1 VRRKDVVAETGPLIG
16 TLVGNRYQ
24 VLSRLGSGGMAVV
37 YRVTDTTTGD
47 DWALKVMSPELA
59 NDPVALRRFKAEHRV
74 MAQLDHP
81 GIPRVQALGLTKEG
95 LPCFAMELI
104 TGESLEQLPTP
115 ISPADARALLGE
127 LLPILAHL
135 HQRGLVHGDMKAEN
149 LMRASDGRLRLM
161 DYGLA
166 GPPGSRPAGVEGTV
180 THLAPELIQRG
191 KADQRADMYAVG
203 VMLYR
208 FLTGRFPHPGPSA
221 ADTLRQHVEASPTP
235 PGRLVVDFP
244 ADLDGLVMRLLAKR
258 PQDRPHSAGEVLRS
272 LGLSG
277 ADEDA
282 PTVPLQG
289 LFVGRVDLL
298 RDLVAAAGE
307 AVTGHRPRPIVL
319 VGAPGTG
326 KTRVLEEVASQTR
339 LLDVPLVF
347 GAASADG
354 APFSPWLDLSRDL
367 LAVGRQ
373 SAPDL
378 VGPLQEALAPFTG
391 GGTGDAGDPGARLW
405 AALSRLVE
413 RVASG
418 RGLVVL
424 IDDWH
429 LADPASQKLL
439 AQLVDGT
446 TRHPVA
452 WLLASETQPE
462 GPFQAHALPALT
474 RAETGQLV
482 SHALGGGP
490 ISDEVL
496 EQLHTSTQGNPK
508 FLEDLL
514 RHLLGTRQLTRR
526 QTGWALVADG
536 SGGLPSGIQALYAA
550 RLQSLTPSAMRVLEV
565 LAVHGAGLPQA
576 SAAEAAELTQ
586 DAFEDAVA
594 LLGEHQLAKVSDTEL
609 APADAQLVAWLA
621 GSLAPETRSQLHG
634 ALAGALAPH
643 VGAPPVLRWLN
654 GVAHHTLMG
663 PAPQAGLAWL
673 VEAARQNMAVRALH
687 AVKRFARAAADL
699 GTTSEPGARLEVLE
713 LLATAHRSLDEADEA
728 LALAEE
734 AVSLAEGL
742 NDAGLLARSLNGL
755 GKFHQ
760 LGSRYEQARAAFER
774 AAEVAG
780 AHAPLERCRS
790 LRALGRLAFFAGDL
804 DGAYSLGREALS
816 LARRH
821 AQPRELSQVL
831 AEVGETFQGEEARL
845 QEGLRCMEEATSI
858 ARELQNR
865 HLESVASAG
874 LGNLQL
880 SLGQLVGARTS
891 FSRAAELYE
900 EAGVQGEAL
909 FARLNLALVAEEQGH
924 FVEAEQ
930 IAAGVAADAR
940 RFNRKFP
947 MAAAIAVEGSAAGH
961 MGRTGEGLARLAEA
975 VEVAEAINHKMLR
988 ALVRQLEAPLR
999 CLLGQFDVATAEAE
1013 GLLAFG
1019 ETAGAAEFCE
1029 RARLV
1034 LGEVALA
1041 SGETGQAL
1049 ETLGPLS
1056 DSHNAAVRLRAHR
1069 LRAEACQRLGDEP
1082 GAYQALHA
1090 AQALLAEVGAPRDE
1104 APLHLLEAALE
1115 GGEVGRTAAETAV
1128 KQLEATQQRHVL
1140 PLALDCLARQGD
1152 GPGFRAARARAR
1164 ELIQAMA
1171 AGLGDDAEGYMGA
1184 FGRKAIAAPEPA
1196 PTTGLGAPAG
1206 GRQAPKSLSE
1216 LRELAGLLSE
1226 GLGVMA
1232 QEAALGR
1239 ALGANPDRVSRR
1251 LEQVVSFAR
1260 IVNSSLQVDDVVDRS
1275 LALIIEIT
1283 GAERG
1288 MLLLKEGNTVA
1299 TSRYA
1304 TAPDLEAEDPGAEQ
1318 YSRTI
1323 ARTVLDTG
1331 ETLCVMDALSDP
1343 RFAHQASI
1351 MGMNL
1356 QTIIAVPLKEQNE
1369 TIGAIYVD
1377 RQGLSDQ
1384 FTQGDLEIV
1393 QALAGLTAVALVNA
1407 RLVKQQMDNILQL
1420 DHLNRLSRSVSRT
1433 LELEKVLDII
1443 AQVTLEVIKAE
1454 RCLIFL
1460 WENEQLLFGA
1470 GRDHEGPLP
1479 PQAGRERSGTIC
1491 QKVVDT
1497 LQAVHVIDTGQ
1508 DAELSMRA
1516 SVLNL
1521 KIASVIAVP
1530 LIAESGLTGVLY
1542 IDSRARA
1549 TAALEKEVAV
1559 VQAIAN
1565 TAALAVQNARHYRE
1579 ATVDHLTGLYVRS
1592 MFLRRTDEE
1601 VRRTRRFGGRFSLLV
1616 LDIDHFK
1623 RFNDSWGHQTGD
1635 NVLRMVARTLREAVR
1650 VGLDVPC
1657 RYGGEEMVILLPETD
1672 TAGAVVTA
1680 ERIRKLVEAATLPG
1694 PDGALLNVTVSIG
1707 VATFPA
1713 MASSATELFERADE
1727 ALYASKR
1734 NGRNQV
1740 SVYEPQRV

>member
-1 VRRKDVVAETGPLIG
+1 MAETGSLIG
-16 TLVGNRYQ
+16 TLIGNRYQ
-24 VLSRLGSGGMAVV
+24 VLSRLGAGGMAVV
-37 YRVTDTTTGD
+37 YRVTDVTSGE
-47 DWALKVMSPELA
+47 DWALKVMSPDLA
-59 NDPVALRRFKAEHRV
+59 QDVAAQRRFKAEHRV

-81 GIPRVQALGLTKEG
+81 GIPRVQGLGLTTEG
-95 LPCFAMELI
+95 LPCFAMELV
-104 TGESLEQLPTP
+104 TGESLETLPIP
-115 ISPADARALLGE
+115 LSAASARALLGE
-127 LLPILAHL
+127 LLPIVAHL
-135 HQRGLVHGDMKAEN
+135 HQRGLVHGDLKVEN
-149 LMRASDGRLRLM
+149 LMRATDGRLRLM

-166 GPPGSRPAGVEGTV
+166 GPPGNRPSGVEGTV

-191 KADQRADMYAVG
+191 RADQRADLYAIG
-203 VMLYR
+203 VLLYR
-208 FLTGRFPHPGPSA
+208 LLTGRFPHPGPSA
-221 ADTLRQHVEASPTP
+221 ADTLRQHVEATPTP
-235 PGRLVVDFP
+235 PGRLVVDLP
-244 ADLDGLVMRLLAKR
+244 AELDSLVMRLLAKR
-258 PQDRPHSAGEVLRS
+258 PQDRPQSAGEVLRG
-272 LGLSG
+272 LGLS
-277 ADEDA
+277 AAEEDSL
-282 PTVPLQG
+282 TVPLQG
-289 LFVGRVDLL
+289 HFVGRVELL
-298 RDLVAAAGE
+298 RGLVAAAGE
-307 AVTGHRPRPIVL
+307 AVTGHRPRPVAL
-319 VGAPGTG
+319 VGSPGSG
-326 KTRVLEEVASQTR
+326 KTRVLDEVASQAR

-373 SAPDL
+373 VAPEL
-378 VGPLQEALAPFTG
+378 VAPLQQALTPFTG
-391 GGTGDAGDPGARLW
+391 GDAGDAGDPGARLW

-429 LADPASQKLL
+429 LADPASQQLL
-439 AQLVDGT
+439 SQLLEAT
-446 TRHPVA
+446 TRQPVA
-452 WLLASETQPE
+452 WLLASQEQPE
-462 GPFQAHALPALT
+462 GPFQVHPLPWLT
-474 RAETGQLV
+474 LVEAGQLV

-490 ISDEVL
+490 VPAEVV
-496 EQLHTSTQGNPK
+496 EQLHASTQGNPK

-514 RHLLGTRQLTRR
+514 RHLLGTRQLARR
-526 QTGWALVADG
+526 QAGWALSVG
-536 SGGLPSGIQALYAA
+536 SSGGLPSGIQALYVA
-550 RLQSLTPSAMRVLEV
+550 RLATLEAGARRLLEV
-565 LAVHGAGLPQA
+565 LAVHGAGLPQD
-576 SAAEAAELTQ
+576 SAAEAAGLTPE
-586 DAFEDAVA
+586 AFEEAVA
-594 LLGEHQLAKVSDTEL
+594 MLGERQLVRVGDREVGPADTQLA
-609 APADAQLVAWLA
+609 AWLA
-621 GSLAPETRSQLHG
+621 EALAPDERRQLHG
-634 ALAGALAPH
+634 ALARALAPH

-654 GVAHHTLMG
+654 GVAHHTLLG
-663 PAPQAGLAWL
+663 PSPQAGLSWL
-673 VEAARQNMAVRALH
+673 MEAARHNMAVRALH

-699 GTTSEPGARLEVLE
+699 GGERQPGERLEVLE

-734 AVSLAEGL
+734 AVGLAEGL
-742 NDAGLLARSLNGL
+742 GEAGLLARSLNGL

-760 LGSRYEQARAAFER
+760 LGSRYDQARAAFER

-780 AHAPLERCRS
+780 DHAPLERCRS

-804 DGAYSLGREALS
+804 DGAYRLGREALA

-845 QEGLRCMEEATSI
+845 QDGLRCLEEATAI

-880 SLGQLVGARTS
+880 SLGQLVGARS
-891 FSRAAELYE
+891 AFSRAAELYE

-924 FVEAEQ
+924 FVDAEQ

-940 RFNRKFP
+940 RLNRKFP
-947 MAAAIAVEGSAAGH
+947 MAAAIAVEGAAAGY

-975 VEVAEAINHKMLR
+975 VEIAEGISHTMLR
-988 ALVRQLEAPLR
+988 ALIRQLEAPLR
-999 CLLGQFDVATAEAE
+999 CLLGQFDLATSEAE
-1013 GLLAFG
+1013 SLLAFG
-1019 ETAGAAEFCE
+1019 KAAGAQEFCE
-1029 RARLV
+1029 RAHLV

-1041 SGETGQAL
+1041 CGDAERAL
-1049 ETLGPLS
+1049 GVLGPLTHS
-1056 DSHNAAVRLRAHR
+1056 PNAAVRLRAHR
-1069 LRAEACQRLGDEP
+1069 LQAEACLGLGDEA
-1082 GAYQALHA
+1082 GAYQGLHA
-1090 AQALLAEVGAPRDE
+1090 AQGLLPDVGAPREE
-1104 APLHLLEAALE
+1104 APLRLLEAALE
-1115 GGEVGRTAAETAV
+1115 EGDVGRVAAETAI

-1140 PLALDCLARQGD
+1140 PLALASLAGRGE
-1152 GPGFRAARARAR
+1152 GPAFQAARRRAR

-1171 AGLGDDAEGYMGA
+1171 AGLGEDAEGYMHA
-1184 FGRKAIAAPEPA
+1184 FGRQAIAAP
-1196 PTTGLGAPAG
+1196 APASPSDQPASARPG
-1206 GRQAPKSLSE
+1206 PPRSLAE
-1216 LRELAGLLSE
+1216 LCELAGLLSE
-1226 GLGVMA
+1226 GLGAVA
-1232 QEAALGR
+1232 KDAALGSL
-1239 ALGANPDRVSRR
+1239 LGANPDRAARR

-1260 IVNSSLQVDDVVDRS
+1260 AVNSSLQLDDVVDRS

-1288 MLLLKEGNTVA
+1288 MLLLKEGNAVA

-1304 TAPDLEAEDPGAEQ
+1304 TAPNLEAEDPGAEQ

-1343 RFAHQASI
+1343 RFAQQASI
-1351 MGMNL
+1351 LGMNL
-1356 QTIIAVPLKEQNE
+1356 QTIIAVPLKDQSE

-1443 AQVTLEVIKAE
+1443 AQVTLEVVKAE

-1460 WENEQLLFGA
+1460 WENEQLIFGA
-1470 GRDHEGPLP
+1470 GRDVEGPLP

-1549 TAALEKEVAV
+1549 TATLEKEVAV

-1579 ATVDHLTGLYVRS
+1579 ATIDHLTGLYVRS

-1623 RFNDSWGHQTGD
+1623 RFNDTWGHQTGD
-1635 NVLRMVARTLREAVR
+1635 NVLRVVARTLREAVR

-1680 ERIRKLVEAATLPG
+1680 ERIRKLVEGATLPG
-1694 PDGALLNVTVSIG
+1694 PDGTPLNVTVSIG